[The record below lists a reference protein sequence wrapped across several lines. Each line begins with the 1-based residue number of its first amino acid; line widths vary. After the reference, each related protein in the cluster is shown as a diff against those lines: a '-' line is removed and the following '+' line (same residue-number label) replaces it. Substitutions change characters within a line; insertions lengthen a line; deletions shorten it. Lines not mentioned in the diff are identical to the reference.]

1 MTVLNAKLNRKDIY
15 LEIICECDKTAVILV
30 YKRKL
35 LTEYLNR
42 PEILELLKK
51 FGYKKCDDVSG
62 YISQLKRRMSGED
75 FPHEIGAFLG
85 YPIHD
90 IYGFI
95 ENRQQGCL
103 LIGEWRVYKNAEAA
117 AELFR
122 RYKCC
127 RCAILKRIAQGKTL
141 AQIFAA

>member
-1 MTVLNAKLNRKDIY
+1 MTDTIYNTPDFGFEELIARHCGPALAGIKLANLVSVSKAKIDNIDEKMTVLNAKLNRKDIY

-62 YISQLKRRMSGED
+62 YISQLKRRMSGE
-75 FPHEIGAFLG
+75 G
-85 YPIHD
+85 
-90 IYGFI
+90 
-95 ENRQQGCL
+95 
-103 LIGEWRVYKNAEAA
+103 LIVNESPDDDALEQCKKFGSNAANA
-117 AELFR
+117 
-122 RYKCC
+122 
-127 RCAILKRIAQGKTL
+127 
-141 AQIFAA
+141 